1 MNLRFTGRHVG
12 VPVEDREYA
21 EAKLEALARYHRR
34 LTDLE
39 VCVAMDGSTLERVE
53 IAARFGR
60 NRSVAVGEDAV
71 FRVALD
77 QAIDALR
84 RQIQKS
90 KEKVVSRRRRAKVP
104 ARGGA
109 GR

>member
-1 MNLRFTGRHVG
+1 M
-12 VPVEDREYA
+12 
-21 EAKLEALARYHRR
+21 
-34 LTDLE
+34 
-39 VCVAMDGSTLERVE
+39 
-53 IAARFGR
+53 
-60 NRSVAVGEDAV
+60 GEDAV

-84 RQIQKS
+84 RQIQKT
-90 KEKVVSRRRRAKVP
+90 KGKVVARRRRAKVP